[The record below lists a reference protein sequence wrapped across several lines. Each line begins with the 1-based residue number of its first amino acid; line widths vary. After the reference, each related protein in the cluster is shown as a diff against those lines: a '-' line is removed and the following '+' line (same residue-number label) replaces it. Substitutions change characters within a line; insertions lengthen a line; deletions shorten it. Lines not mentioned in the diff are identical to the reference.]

1 MGEINV
7 GVFGAG
13 LLGIAHSLCLSSLKK
28 AGIFDV
34 NLVAIYDPDPA
45 KAKGASKHIG
55 FSRAAEDP
63 AEIIEDERIDTV
75 FICTPTVYHKEYVE
89 LSTGAKKNI
98 FCEKPLYINL
108 DGAKEMAESV
118 ERSGVVGGVG
128 LVLRYS
134 PTYNYI
140 LDKIKNKDT
149 GHPIFVSMRDDQ
161 CLPVRGI
168 HSSPWRAE
176 IEKSGGGT
184 VIEHSIHDIDLFI
197 RFFGRPKITDTKLRY
212 MTKRDGIE
220 DYARVNLEFENGTEG
235 LLTSIWHDMVKRP
248 SNRRL
253 EVIFE
258 KLYIAT
264 DHDFL
269 GPVEYTSGDDDLS
282 IVEPDTV
289 LSDFLK
295 NIGIAKTPFFDFFK
309 GLDYGILG
317 PYILEDYFFLKAVS
331 TGEKYSPDFTDGV
344 VAHELVDEIYKIAG
358 HL

>member
-1 MGEINV
+1 LNQINV

-13 LLGIAHSLCLSSLKK
+13 LLGIAHSLCLVNLKK

-34 NLVAIYDPDPA
+34 NLAMVYDPDLA
-45 KAKGASKHIG
+45 KAKGATEHIG
-55 FSRAAEDP
+55 FSKAAEDP
-63 AEIIEDERIDTV
+63 TEIIEDEKIDTV
-75 FICTPTVYHKEYVE
+75 FVCTPTIHHKKYVE
-89 LSTGAKKNI
+89 LSAAAKKNI
-98 FCEKPLYINL
+98 FCEKPLYVNL
-108 DGAKEMAESV
+108 DGAREMSEVV

-140 LDKIKNKDT
+140 LDKIKNEDT
-149 GHPIFVSMRDDQ
+149 GYPILISMRDDQ

-168 HSSPWRAE
+168 HDSPWRTDV
-176 IEKSGGGT
+176 EKSGGGT
-184 VIEHSIHDIDLFI
+184 VIEHSIHDIDLFT
-197 RFFGRPKITDTKLRY
+197 RFFNRPKITDARLEY

-220 DYARVNLEFENGTEG
+220 DYARVNFEFENGMEG

-269 GPVEYTSGDDDLS
+269 GSVEYTSGDGELS

-289 LSDFLK
+289 LSDFLTK
-295 NIGIAKTPFFDFFK
+295 IGIAKTPFFDFFK

-317 PYILEDYFFLKAVS
+317 PYILEDYFFLKAMS
-331 TGEKYSPDFTDGV
+331 TGGKYSPGFADGV
-344 VAHELVDEIYKIAG
+344 LAHELVDEVYKISK
-358 HL
+358 HR